1 VRAARRAIAAC
12 LLPLAAGTGC
22 LGEGGPRGSALEGGS
37 GSVALGPASAV
48 LDPALA
54 RGGEGGTPLAFVYTP
69 PLTYRRAEGEDGTQL
84 IPGVAAELPQVSGD
98 GLTYA
103 FRVRRGLRFSDGSR
117 VDAGDVEHT
126 LRRARALGSTGR
138 RLFRGVSAI
147 AANPRTG
154 RVRVALRR
162 PDPAFAHALAAV
174 QAGVVPARTPLR
186 GSAGRPP
193 PGAGPYRIA
202 GAGSGGYSL
211 ARVRDWS
218 LPGVPRGRLDQI
230 AVRAP
235 ARAGGPG
242 AQADAVLAGRL
253 DATTTAPPAGRLPLL
268 RSESSDLY
276 SERPAPATDFVA
288 VRARGALADPAL
300 REAVA
305 VAIDKPEAARR
316 LSGLIRP
323 TCNVLPPD
331 LPGYDPP
338 DPCPWGDPAEHPD
351 LLHARNLVERAGEL
365 GTRVTVASGPALR
378 PVARL
383 YVETLGKI
391 GLRAAPARGR
401 AADLWLL
408 TARAPVPDP
417 GALLLP
423 VARRV
428 PLDVDAPALLAADD
442 LRAADEPAERARAAE
457 RLDARLVSGG
467 VVIPYAN
474 PVRTLLVS
482 ERIDSDN
489 CLRVHPVLGLDL
501 ASLCVR

>member
-1 VRAARRAIAAC
+1 VRAARRALAAS
-12 LLPLAAGTGC
+12 LLPLAAAAGC

-37 GSVALGPASAV
+37 ASVALGPASAV
-48 LDPALA
+48 LDPALV
-54 RGGEGGTPLAFVYTP
+54 RGGESAAPLAFVYTP
-69 PLTYRRAEGEDGTQL
+69 PLTYRRAEGQDGTQL

-98 GLTYA
+98 GLTYT

-117 VDAGDVEHT
+117 VDAGDVEHS
-126 LRRARALGSTGR
+126 LRRASALGPTGR

-147 AANPRTG
+147 VANPSTG
-154 RVRVALRR
+154 RVRIALRR

-174 QAGVVPARTPLR
+174 QAGVVPAGTPLR
-186 GSAGRPP
+186 AAYRPP

-202 GAGSGGYSL
+202 SASSRGYRL
-211 ARVRDWS
+211 ARVRSWS
-218 LPGVPRGRLDQI
+218 LPGVPAGRLDQI
-230 AVRAP
+230 AVRSP
-235 ARAGGPG
+235 ARTGGAG

-253 DATTTAPPAGRLPLL
+253 DATTTPPPAGRLPLL
-268 RSESSDLY
+268 RSESSELY
-276 SERPAPATDFVA
+276 SERPATATDYIA

-305 VAIDKPEAARR
+305 LAIDKPEVARR
-316 LSGLIRP
+316 LSGLVRP

-331 LPGYDPP
+331 LPGHDPP
-338 DPCPWGDPAEHPD
+338 DPCPWGDPADHPD
-351 LLHARNLVERAGEL
+351 LLHARNLVERAGGL

-378 PVARL
+378 QVARL

-391 GLRAAPARGR
+391 GLRAAPVRGR
-401 AADLWLL
+401 RADLRLL
-408 TARAPVPDP
+408 TARAAVPEP
-417 GALLLP
+417 GAFLLP
-423 VARRV
+423 VAHRV
-428 PLDVDAPALLAADD
+428 PLAVDAPALLAADD
-442 LRAADEPAERARAAE
+442 LRAAGEAAERARAAE

-474 PVRTLLVS
+474 PLRTLLVS